1 MSVNAK
7 MLRITNVFFNVLA
20 FVDDLIIIQEN
31 EDYIENTMLQLNNF
45 CKDCIFKISATRSQI
60 TAF

>member
-31 EDYIENTMLQLNNF
+31 EDDIENTMLQLNNF
-45 CKDCIFKISATRSQI
+45 CKDCIIKISATRSQI